1 MADKVALTSI
11 LNERKIVLVA
21 VKLSRYHDLGDAPR
35 KSGEATPMER
45 LLAIFILIEFRTQ
58 FVWNWKFI
66 SFAWNWKFVS
76 SSNPKDKRRIMDN
89 IYRKQYG
96 KVHLSDKYFTRKRKN
111 PLLVTKPDYFNP
123 LHIAQMHHLQ
133 YAQCTS
139 RTTDHKTM
147 WQINFQIFLLRFP
160 TKFWIF
166 DQTVTWAVGSRHTD
180 VS

>member
-1 MADKVALTSI
+1 MADKVALTNI
-11 LNERKIVLVA
+11 LNERKIYLVA

-89 IYRKQYG
+89 TQIHTEKNME
-96 KVHLSDKYFTRKRKN
+96 RKRKKT
-111 PLLVTKPDYFNP
+111 LLVTKPDYFNP

-139 RTTDHKTM
+139 HTTDHKTM

>member
-21 VKLSRYHDLGDAPR
+21 VKLSRYHDLGDAPQ

-76 SSNPKDKRRIMDN
+76 SSNPKDKRRILDN
-89 IYRKQYG
+89 FQHTNTYRKEYG
-96 KVHLSDKYFTRKRKN
+96 KEKKKNIVGDKTR
-111 PLLVTKPDYFNP
+111 LF
-123 LHIAQMHHLQ
+123 
-133 YAQCTS
+133 
-139 RTTDHKTM
+139 
-147 WQINFQIFLLRFP
+147 
-160 TKFWIF
+160 
-166 DQTVTWAVGSRHTD
+166 
-180 VS
+180 